1 MLPSCHPS
9 TIPSWSSPVCF
20 IQLKTFLSIHRHK
33 SRQRLYPII
42 SLYIEMYINR
52 PILMN
57 FKNGLRVWK
66 YVFHIADVTLI
77 SFLVSMLFRYHTIIH
92 GNIKVVC
99 STICV
104 WIKFQKKLNL
114 IRAVTKNRN
123 VDPPQWIWNYQN
135 NIRYMDVNKMDLQS
149 FTTDKF
155 LTFLSPTK
163 SRMNE
168 NKWAETLWF

>member
-66 YVFHIADVTLI
+66 YV
-77 SFLVSMLFRYHTIIH
+77 LFRYHTIIH
-92 GNIKVVC
+92 RNIKVVC
-99 STICV
+99 STI
-104 WIKFQKKLNL
+104 WIKFWKKSLTSLEQKQKLEMLIRHNKYEINKIISGTWMSTKWFAILYNWSVFDIFITYAIKKKL
-114 IRAVTKNRN
+114 R
-123 VDPPQWIWNYQN
+123 
-135 NIRYMDVNKMDLQS
+135 
-149 FTTDKF
+149 
-155 LTFLSPTK
+155 
-163 SRMNE
+163 
-168 NKWAETLWF
+168 

>member
-1 MLPSCHPS
+1 MV
-9 TIPSWSSPVCF
+9 T
-20 IQLKTFLSIHRHK
+20 
-33 SRQRLYPII
+33 
-42 SLYIEMYINR
+42 
-52 PILMN
+52 
-57 FKNGLRVWK
+57 LRWYVAQ
-66 YVFHIADVTLI
+66 YVFELN
-77 SFLVSMLFRYHTIIH
+77 L
-92 GNIKVVC
+92 
-99 STICV
+99 
-104 WIKFQKKLNL
+104 KKLNL

>member
-92 GNIKVVC
+92 RNIKVVC
-99 STICV
+99 STI
-104 WIKFQKKLNL
+104 WIKFWKKSLTSLEQKQKLEML
-114 IRAVTKNRN
+114 IRHNKYEINKKISGTWMSTKWFAILYNWS
-123 VDPPQWIWNYQN
+123 VFDIFITYA
-135 NIRYMDVNKMDLQS
+135 IKNKL
-149 FTTDKF
+149 
-155 LTFLSPTK
+155 
-163 SRMNE
+163 R
-168 NKWAETLWF
+168 